1 VVTGAQTPADL
12 PPKTMATANSDPDA
26 INVPTDDDQDRLDPD
41 VRERIEQDG
50 THDYAG
56 VDQLPTE
63 DI

>member
-1 VVTGAQTPADL
+1 
-12 PPKTMATANSDPDA
+12 MATANSDPDA
-26 INVPTDDDQDRLDPD
+26 INVSADDDQDRLDPD

-50 THDYAG
+50 THNYAG